1 MAFDRIA
8 QKNFGIALLC
18 GTALAA
24 FLSALGIVRIAQAA
38 VLSNA
43 DLLAAAPVLAKPK
56 VNAAA
61 NASARSADP
70 ILARNPFDSVT
81 GPFLSDAI
89 GTRATGAG
97 SDLANAPLCEGVK
110 VLIIAQAS
118 DPDWSFVAMSSNA
131 ANATS
136 DSKAQ
141 LRRRGDDFGGKHLQ
155 FVSWD
160 RVWLSSGGVL
170 CQAAL
175 FKGSQAVKADTTKAS
190 EPAGDSALT
199 RGIHRVSANE
209 FQIDRSVV
217 DKILET
223 QAELMKV
230 RVVPEQEKGKTVGIR
245 LYGIKSGSLLEAV
258 GFENGDRLETV
269 NGLEIS
275 TPDGALAAY
284 AQLRAADRLIVKI
297 NRKGSESEIDY
308 DIH

>member
-8 QKNFGIALLC
+8 QKNFGIAILF

-43 DLLAAAPVLAKPK
+43 DLLAAAPVLAKPV
-56 VNAAA
+56 VNAPT
-61 NASARSADP
+61 RTVSADP

-81 GPFLSDAI
+81 GPLLSDAI
-89 GTRATGAG
+89 GTRATAGG
-97 SDLANAPLCEGVK
+97 SDLASAPLCDDVK

-118 DPDWSFVAMSSNA
+118 DPDWSFVAMSSGA
-131 ANATS
+131 S
-136 DSKAQ
+136 DAKSQ
-141 LRRRGDDFGGKHLQ
+141 LRRRGDDFGGKHLE

-160 RVWLSSGGVL
+160 RVWLSSSGSI
-170 CQAAL
+170 CQASL
-175 FKGSQAVKADTTKAS
+175 FKSSQVVKSDASKGTEPGGDAITK
-190 EPAGDSALT
+190 
-199 RGIHRVSANE
+199 GIHRVSANE

-230 RVVPEQEKGKTVGIR
+230 RVVPEQEKGKMVGIR
-245 LYGIKSGSLLEAV
+245 LYGIKPGSLLEAV
-258 GFENGDRLETV
+258 GFENGDRIETV
-269 NGLEIS
+269 NELEIS
-275 TPDGALAAY
+275 SPQSALAAY
-284 AQLRAADRLIVKI
+284 AQLRAADRLVVKI
-297 NRKGSESEIDY
+297 NRKGNASEIDY

>member
-8 QKNFGIALLC
+8 QKNFGIAILL

-43 DLLAAAPVLAKPK
+43 DLLAAAPVLAKPI
-56 VNAAA
+56 VNAP
-61 NASARSADP
+61 SRDVSADP
-70 ILARNPFDSVT
+70 ILSRNPFDSVT
-81 GPFLSDAI
+81 GPLGSDAI
-89 GTRATGAG
+89 AKSGVVGG
-97 SDLANAPLCEGVK
+97 SELASAPTCDDVK

-118 DPDWSFVAMSSNA
+118 DPDWSFVALSSGA
-131 ANATS
+131 A
-136 DSKAQ
+136 DSKSQ
-141 LRRRGDDFGGKHLQ
+141 LRRRGDDFGGKHVE

-160 RVWLSSGGVL
+160 RVWLSKSGAI
-170 CQAAL
+170 CQAEL
-175 FKGSQAVKADTTKAS
+175 FKSAQLAKPDTSKGPVAAID
-190 EPAGDSALT
+190 PAISK
-199 RGIHRVSANE
+199 GIKRVSANE

-230 RVVPEQEKGKTVGIR
+230 RVVPEQEKGRLVGIR
-245 LYGIKSGSLLEAV
+245 LYGIKPGSLLEAV
-258 GFENGDRLETV
+258 GFENGDRIETV

-275 TPDGALAAY
+275 NPESALAAY
-284 AQLRAADRLIVKI
+284 AQLRAADRLVVKI
-297 NRKGSESEIDY
+297 NRKGNASEIDY

>member
-8 QKNFGIALLC
+8 QKNFGIAILF

-56 VNAAA
+56 VNPDAP
-61 NASARSADP
+61 SRTVSADP

-81 GPFLSDAI
+81 GPLLSDAI
-89 GTRATGAG
+89 GTRTTAGG
-97 SDLANAPLCEGVK
+97 SDLASAPLCDDVK

-118 DPDWSFVAMSSNA
+118 DPDWSFVAMSSGA
-131 ANATS
+131 ADAKS
-136 DSKAQ
+136 Q
-141 LRRRGDDFGGKHLQ
+141 LRRRGDDFGGKHLE

-160 RVWLSSGGVL
+160 RVWLSSSGSI
-170 CQAAL
+170 CQASL
-175 FKGSQAVKADTTKAS
+175 FKSSQVVKPAANKKSETTA
-190 EPAGDSALT
+190 E
-199 RGIHRVSANE
+199 GIHRVSANE

-245 LYGIKSGSLLEAV
+245 LYGIKPGSLLAAV
-258 GFENGDRLETV
+258 GFENGDRIETV
-269 NGLEIS
+269 NELEIS
-275 TPDGALAAY
+275 SPQSALAAY
-284 AQLRAADRLIVKI
+284 AQLRAADRLVVKI
-297 NRKGSESEIDY
+297 NRKGNASEIDY

>member
-8 QKNFGIALLC
+8 QKNFGIAILF

-56 VNAAA
+56 VNADAPSRTV
-61 NASARSADP
+61 SAEP

-81 GPFLSDAI
+81 GPLLSDAI
-89 GTRATGAG
+89 GTRANAGG
-97 SDLANAPLCEGVK
+97 SDLASAPLCDDVK
-110 VLIIAQAS
+110 LLIIAQAS
-118 DPDWSFVAMSSNA
+118 DPDWSFVAMSSGA
-131 ANATS
+131 IDAKS
-136 DSKAQ
+136 Q
-141 LRRRGDDFGGKHLQ
+141 LRRRGDDFGGKHLE

-160 RVWLSSGGVL
+160 RVWLSKSGAI
-170 CQAAL
+170 CQAEL
-175 FKGSQAVKADTTKAS
+175 FKSSQVAKPAAKKMSETTL
-190 EPAGDSALT
+190 E
-199 RGIHRVSANE
+199 GIHRLSANE

-230 RVVPEQEKGKTVGIR
+230 RVVPEQEKGKMVGIR
-245 LYGIKSGSLLEAV
+245 LYGIKVGSLLDAV
-258 GFENGDRLETV
+258 GFENGDRIESV

-275 TPDGALAAY
+275 TPESALTAY
-284 AQLRAADRLIVKI
+284 AQLRAAERLVVKI
-297 NRKGSESEIDY
+297 NRKGNASEIDY